1 MQNNFHCCVILHLTN
16 TTMYMWADGN
26 SKEKWAATTKP
37 TKWPVRPAK
46 TLFSLGIHRVWS
58 VFVVRMKKHWA
69 FNYLLSAHGRL
80 WSDWVDAQ
88 ADLSLRWAHMS
99 FCWRLKCREAAQM
112 SAVHQVL
119 TVILETFW
127 NLTNLRGIT
136 LVSLRSSS
144 VNLQPNEPAIN
155 ENQMICNQMSW
166 NQMRL
171 WYSSN
176 RQPAKAQASL
186 RIRAVSPEPSLSTH
200 MKYGSRWR
208 VRPKIRHVAPLDGCA
223 CAFEELVYGGRKVP
237 YSHEMAQI
245 QPECFNDTKHIP

>member
-1 MQNNFHCCVILHLTN
+1 MSRHNKTN
-16 TTMYMWADGN
+16 KMNCAPSEDCSAWASAESDQ
-26 SKEKWAATTKP
+26 S
-37 TKWPVRPAK
+37 
-46 TLFSLGIHRVWS
+46 
-58 VFVVRMKKHWA
+58 
-69 FNYLLSAHGRL
+69 LLSAWRNTGPL
-80 WSDWVDAQ
+80 TTY
-88 ADLSLRWAHMS
+88 WAHSEDSDQTGQMPRLIWVFAGRTS

-176 RQPAKAQASL
+176 RQSAKAQASL

-208 VRPKIRHVAPLDGCA
+208 VRPKIRHLAPLDGCA
-223 CAFEELVYGGRKVP
+223 CAFEEWVYGGRKVP
-237 YSHEMAQI
+237 
-245 QPECFNDTKHIP
+245 